1 MTAEKEYLIYLLS
14 CFLNGTA
21 PEGREVNWEEI
32 YRLADINDIGGIVQN
47 EIMLLPEEYRP
58 GGETK
63 SKFKQQMG
71 FDIRNY
77 EYKRNVIAK
86 LKSFFN
92 ENSIDYILVKG
103 AVISECYHVKELRT
117 SGDIDCIVRTKDFN
131 ELSNIL
137 SENSKKYSFNNIDVS
152 SVVINL
158 KCEDV
163 LVEIHRDADVL
174 TDYFD
179 DIFSLTRRD
188 EINANCCV
196 LDEYDHLLFLICH
209 LAKHLKEKGAGIRML
224 ADLDVLIRNIDNFDE
239 NRFYSL
245 CEKAGIRPTAEALL
259 SFINRCFN
267 TPVSNINDCNGVYDL
282 FLDSLI
288 CGGSFNHTN
297 SSVSQIHLNNLSADA
312 EGNVRLKTLIRYLF
326 PPAEYVRPYYNYSL
340 KHKWLLPFAY
350 LNRISDA
357 LFKRGNKSLNTLNE
371 IINID
376 ESNLTMKR
384 INDALNI
391 TELE

>member
-1 MTAEKEYLIYLLS
+1 MNAEKEYLIYLLS
-14 CFLNGTA
+14 CFLNGTV

-32 YRLADINDIGGIVQN
+32 YRLADINDICGIVQN

-58 GGETK
+58 CGETK
-63 SKFKQQMG
+63 SKFTQQMG

-77 EYKRNVIAK
+77 ECKKNAVLK
-86 LKSFFN
+86 LISFFN
-92 ENSIDYILVKG
+92 EIKFDFILVKG
-103 AVISECYHVKELRT
+103 IVICEYYPIKELRT
-117 SGDIDCIVRTKDFN
+117 SGDIDCIIRVEDYEKLISLLYEKSDKYGFN
-131 ELSNIL
+131 SVE
-137 SENSKKYSFNNIDVS
+137 VS
-152 SVVINL
+152 SVVITL
-158 KCEDV
+158 KCDDV

-174 TDYFD
+174 TDYFS
-179 DIFSLTRRD
+179 DIFSLRVQD
-188 EINANCCV
+188 SNIYV
-196 LDEYDHLLFLICH
+196 LEQYSHLLYLVCH

-288 CGGSFNHTN
+288 CGGSFNHTD

-326 PPAEYVRPYYNYSL
+326 PPAEYVRPYYSYSL

-350 LNRISDA
+350 LNRVFDA
-357 LFKRGNKSLNTLNE
+357 LFKRGNKSLSTLNK
-371 IINID
+371 IFKID
-376 ESNLTMKR
+376 ENNLTLKS